1 MAQNKDFTLKRH
13 NGTDYDVLLPTTHI
27 GQIYTDK
34 TLTTPLATHLSNTYI
49 PLTEMG
55 AAGGV
60 ATLDG
65 SGKIPASQLSEFI
78 RGGIKLQGSMGVEGS
93 QTVGELISALETTI
107 SNSNGA
113 VTREDLVGSAWVVS
127 INFQLTEGTLP
138 TNTVYHFKPG
148 DEDGALVPITF
159 ESGDMVLVSDYSFS
173 SPNHIW
179 TFSVINNT
187 YGVAT
192 ASSPGVV
199 KLVGNTGASSIQDL
213 DYNYGDEVITAR
225 VLSALTVGGDVSTIT
240 ENKLVTATH
249 THDNYQEASSV
260 LDNLAGLTQGD
271 GNFIV
276 GNGTTWTVESGE
288 TARQSLGLGTIA
300 TRSAINNDNWNG
312 KDLSIA
318 NGGTGASDVE
328 GARSNL
334 GLVIG
339 THVQA
344 FDEGLNYAASAIN
357 ESGWGTL
364 VDYIASPDTSRI
376 HLGVYSTTQVDNFLT
391 NRPKILYDTET
402 GADSGDLIIDLD

>member
-1 MAQNKDFTLKRH
+1 
-13 NGTDYDVLLPTTHI
+13 
-27 GQIYTDK
+27 
-34 TLTTPLATHLSNTYI
+34 
-49 PLTEMG
+49 MG
-55 AAGGV
+55 C
-60 ATLDG
+60 
-65 SGKIPASQLSEFI
+65 K
-78 RGGIKLQGSMGVEGS
+78 
-93 QTVGELISALETTI
+93 
-107 SNSNGA
+107 
-113 VTREDLVGSAWVVS
+113 S
-127 INFQLTEGTLP
+127 ILNEGTLP
-138 TNTVYHFKPG
+138 ANTAYHFNPG
-148 DEDGALVPITF
+148 DENDGLLPITF
-159 ESGDMVLVSDYSFS
+159 ESGDMVLVSNYKYIAS
-173 SPNHIW
+173 SHTW

-192 ASSPGVV
+192 SETAGIV
-199 KLVGNTGASSIQDL
+199 KVVGNTGASSIQDL
-213 DYNYGDEVITAR
+213 DTNYSDEAITASS
-225 VLSALTVGGDVSTIT
+225 LIKLTQQGGDVSDSPSD
-240 ENKLVTATH
+240 KLVTGYH
-249 THDNYQEASSV
+249 NHDSAYQEASSV
-260 LDNLAGLTQGD
+260 LDNLVGLEQKD

-376 HLGVYSTTQVDNFLT
+376 HLDVYSTTQVDNFLT
-391 NRPKILYDTET
+391 NRPQILYDTET